1 VYVATSESSQSL
13 LKRYTNYSTNTIDA
27 EFRKEPC
34 NNFSS
39 CYTSFGP
46 KVSLNLD
53 LNGTFLRNKSE
64 PIFYKSTIGQSMV
77 EKLAGLTAPAVWISN
92 NVEVTQDKANIPN
105 LLIKNIAM
113 DPSNQPNLILSK
125 DLQEVIVSR
134 NLFKSE
140 VSIKYW
146 GSEEIVIHYY
156 ANEDSYIFI
165 PINYDIHW
173 LAKLQNRELKS
184 FPANL
189 GGTAVQVP
197 KGAGEIYISYNNPPE
212 RFLWVSRKIIVF
224 LGVLSIFV
232 MGFLV
237 ITKKPL
243 SPHLN

>member
-1 VYVATSESSQSL
+1 MYVSTSESSQSL
-13 LKRYTNYSTNTIDA
+13 LKRYTNYSTNTIET
-27 EFRKEPC
+27 EFIKEPC
-34 NNFSS
+34 NNFPS

-113 DPSNQPNLILSK
+113 DPSNQPNIIQSK
-125 DLQEVIVSR
+125 DLQEVIRSR

-146 GSEEIVIHYY
+146 GPEEIIITYK
-156 ANEDSYIFI
+156 ANDNGYIFI
-165 PINYDIHW
+165 PLNYDIHW
-173 LAKLQNRELKS
+173 VAKIQNRDLKN

-189 GGTAVQVP
+189 GGTAVEVP
-197 KGAGEIYISYNNPPE
+197 KGAGEIFITYNNPSE

-224 LGVLSIFV
+224 LGMLFIIVI
-232 MGFLV
+232 GFLV
-237 ITKKPL
+237 IIKKPI
-243 SPHLN
+243 NARI